1 MTLRIRKAND
11 SDVPSILR
19 LVSQL
24 DIAGDASLGVEDGVR
39 LLRRMATYPNYAVY
53 VAATD
58 TDPGTVV
65 GTFALLVMDNFAH
78 RGAPSAIVE
87 DVCVDASARGQ
98 GIGRAMMDLAMDI
111 ARQNGCYKLVLSS
124 NGARTRAHDFY
135 RSLGFAQHGLSF
147 HVDLEPPSANRGD

>member
-1 MTLRIRKAND
+1 MTLHIRKANE
-11 SDVPSILR
+11 SDVPSVLR
-19 LVSQL
+19 LLAAL
-24 DIAGDASLGVEDGVR
+24 DSEPDTGLSVDDGIR

-53 VAATD
+53 VAATEA
-58 TDPGTVV
+58 DPGTVV

-87 DVCVDASARGQ
+87 DVCVDASTRGQ
-98 GIGRAMMDLAMDI
+98 GIGRAMMAFAMDL

-135 RSLGFAQHGLSF
+135 RSLGFAQHGVSF
-147 HVDLEPPSANRGD
+147 HVDLGR

>member
-1 MTLRIRKAND
+1 MTLHIRKAND

-24 DIAGDASLGVEDGVR
+24 DIAGEAPLSVEDGVQ
-39 LLRRMATYPNYAVY
+39 LLRRMAGYPNYAVY
-53 VAATD
+53 VAE

-98 GIGRAMMDLAMDI
+98 GIGRAMMDFAMDI